1 MMETAMKVIARGGI
15 DIAEDLAH
23 VALSELSERVTDS
36 ELLQPRPRRRKR
48 TIMRPRTLLVAALVV
63 GTGVAVVAVAAA
75 VKRRRSVIVHDEIV
89 PDPFGVAVEEERAAG
104 VLGAPA
110 PS

>member
-1 MMETAMKVIARGGI
+1 MMDTAMKVIARGSV

-23 VALSELSERVTDS
+23 AALSELSERVTDS
-36 ELLQPRPRRRKR
+36 ELLQRRPRRRKR
-48 TIMRPRTLLVAALVV
+48 TIMRPRTLFVAAVVV

-75 VKRRRSVIVHDEIV
+75 VKRRRSMIVVDEVV

>member
-36 ELLQPRPRRRKR
+36 EVLQPRPRRRKR
-48 TIMRPRTLLVAALVV
+48 TIMRPPPCSSRPLSSARAS
-63 GTGVAVVAVAAA
+63 
-75 VKRRRSVIVHDEIV
+75 RSL
-89 PDPFGVAVEEERAAG
+89 PSRPRSSAG
-104 VLGAPA
+104 GR
-110 PS
+110 